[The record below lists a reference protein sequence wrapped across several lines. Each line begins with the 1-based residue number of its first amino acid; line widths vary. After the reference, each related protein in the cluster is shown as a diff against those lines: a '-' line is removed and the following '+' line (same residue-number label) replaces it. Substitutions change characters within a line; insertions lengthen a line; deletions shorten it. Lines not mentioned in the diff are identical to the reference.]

1 MAPPLLS
8 YADHEPM
15 SSGRD
20 KRKISN
26 RESARR
32 ARLKKQMHL
41 HDVLREI
48 DSFKRQKSEIVAKVA
63 EMEWKRG
70 QMEAEIDA
78 VNAEKV
84 RLERELSRLMEL
96 VKFVEASK
104 VAMSGNQHDDDDD
117 DGDDDETMLMLIPA
131 QTTSSSWLFG
141 GVRVLSETNLVNEM
155 R

>member
-1 MAPPLLS
+1 
-8 YADHEPM
+8 
-15 SSGRD
+15 
-20 KRKISN
+20 
-26 RESARR
+26 
-32 ARLKKQMHL
+32 
-41 HDVLREI
+41 
-48 DSFKRQKSEIVAKVA
+48 
-63 EMEWKRG
+63 MEWKRG

-117 DGDDDETMLMLIPA
+117 GGGDETMLMLSPP

-141 GVRVLSETNLVNEM
+141 GVRVLSKTNLVNEM